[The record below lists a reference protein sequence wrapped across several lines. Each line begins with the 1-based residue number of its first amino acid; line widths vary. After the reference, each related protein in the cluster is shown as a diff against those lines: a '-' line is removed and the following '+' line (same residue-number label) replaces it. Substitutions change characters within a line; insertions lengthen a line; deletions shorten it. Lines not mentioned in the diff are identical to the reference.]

1 MRSLRMVLG
10 SALAAAF
17 ALALPLASAGCATY
31 RQDLDRART
40 HYDANEY
47 EKALA
52 LFRVL
57 EPDMDS
63 FSDAEKAQY
72 AYLRGMTDYR
82 LAGLAN
88 PGSGVNNP
96 KQDFR
101 SNARHWLG
109 VSSAIE
115 KQSQGGLSA
124 EEKTRLV
131 EVMTDLNKDVFGGA
145 DTTADDAAK
154 PSDAAK
160 PGDTAKPSDAVKAG
174 DPAKGSGKELEKAGD
189 KAEPTKKP

>member
-10 SALAAAF
+10 SALTA
-17 ALALPLASAGCATY
+17 ALALALSLASAGCATY
-31 RQDLDRART
+31 RQDLDRAKT
-40 HYDANEY
+40 HYEANEY

-63 FSDAEKAQY
+63 FSDGEKAQY

-88 PGSGVNNP
+88 PGSGMSNP

-115 KQSQGGLSA
+115 KQSQGGLYS
-124 EEKTRLV
+124 EEKQRLG
-131 EVMTDLNKDVFGGA
+131 EAMTDLNKDVFGGA
-145 DTTADDAAK
+145 DTAADDAAK
-154 PSDAAK
+154 S
-160 PGDTAKPSDAVKAG
+160 GDKGEKAG
-174 DPAKGSGKELEKAGD
+174 DSAAKGSGKELEKPAE

>member
-1 MRSLRMVLG
+1 MVLG

-31 RQDLDRART
+31 RQDLERAKT
-40 HYDANEY
+40 HYEANEY

-63 FSDAEKAQY
+63 LSEAEKTQF

-88 PGSGVNNP
+88 AGTGMSNP

-101 SNARHWLG
+101 SNARHWLA
-109 VSSAIE
+109 VASAIE
-115 KQSQGGLSA
+115 TQTQGGLSGDEQQRVA
-124 EEKTRLV
+124 GAMV
-131 EVMTDLNKDVFGGA
+131 DLNKDVYGGG
-145 DTTADDAAK
+145 DAL
-154 PSDAAK
+154 PD
-160 PGDTAKPSDAVKAG
+160 
-174 DPAKGSGKELEKAGD
+174 DPAKAGD
-189 KAEPTKKP
+189 KAAKGAAKDDENASDKPEPTKKP

>member
-154 PSDAAK
+154 P
-160 PGDTAKPSDAVKAG
+160 GDAVKAG